1 MRRLHMSQK
10 PPPDQQSAQPAA
22 PNSTHA
28 ETRSSLSIDL
38 DPQVHT
44 QESPLA
50 VSTPRVSSPEPSHT
64 TGILKVH
71 HQEPSS
77 TPSGRRVSIQEPL
90 PSLSGRRVSIQEAPP
105 SPSVRRVSIQEP
117 PTSPSV
123 RRVSIQEPPP
133 SFSGRRV
140 SIQEPP
146 TSPSVRRISIQEPPT
161 SLSGRR
167 VSIQEALP
175 SLSVRRVSIQE
186 PLSILQSHQISS
198 HESYPDSSHRR
209 FSIQDTPSITYNSWV
224 GAQDGQPNQ
233 HLSTSLTEIQSVSSY
248 SQTNFENFQ
257 TIERTRQTFKQ
268 NRLSVDVPPSIT
280 HSPEASIKS
289 IESIVWGSQES
300 FKQYVHS
307 PQLSQITLD
316 NIHNYMP
323 RYSTGIGS
331 SRFQDKWSRQSLLP
345 LGWRLLHEARKISRQ
360 LSLVLSLAGMVII
373 SLISLGQPWM
383 HFQVPLKPPGD
394 PDGPQTIPINTIFFM
409 QCPDVVCMYEYDQN
423 AYLLDLSWAFLVIS
437 SITGF
442 CLCVALISTFF
453 FTSSNLPMLDF
464 FLFISSIMT
473 GASIILG
480 VLFYLMQAHEF
491 LQEGMTYKLG
501 ISFYLAWTAVFLFL
515 MNGPRNTRETKKGR
529 EEEDKCREGT
539 ERPPRSMQGI
549 SSSEGRKQ
557 SR

>member
-1 MRRLHMSQK
+1 MRRLHVSQK
-10 PPPDQQSAQPAA
+10 PPPDQQSTQPAA
-22 PNSTHA
+22 PNSTHD
-28 ETRSSLSIDL
+28 ETQSSLSIAL

-50 VSTPRVSSPEPSHT
+50 VSTLRVRSQEPSHT

-77 TPSGRRVSIQEPL
+77 TPSGRRVSIQEP
-90 PSLSGRRVSIQEAPP
+90 P
-105 SPSVRRVSIQEP
+105 
-117 PTSPSV
+117 
-123 RRVSIQEPPP
+123 
-133 SFSGRRV
+133 
-140 SIQEPP
+140 
-146 TSPSVRRISIQEPPT
+146 
-161 SLSGRR
+161 
-167 VSIQEALP
+167 P

-186 PLSILQSHQISS
+186 PLSILQSHRISS
-198 HESYPDSSHRR
+198 HESYPDRSHRR
-209 FSIQDTPSITYNSWV
+209 FSIQDKPSITYNGWV
-224 GAQDGQPNQ
+224 GARDGQPNQ
-233 HLSTSLTEIQSVSSY
+233 HLSTSLTEIQSVSNY
-248 SQTNFENFQ
+248 SQTDFENFQ
-257 TIERTRQTFKQ
+257 TVERTGQTFKQ

-373 SLISLGQPWM
+373 GLISLGQPWM

-394 PDGPQTIPINTIFFM
+394 PDGPQTIPVNTIFFM

-442 CLCVALISTFF
+442 CLCVALISTLF

-480 VLFYLMQAHEF
+480 VLFYLMQAHKF

-515 MNGPRNTRETKKGR
+515 MNGLFSYLNYMNFW
-529 EEEDKCREGT
+529 
-539 ERPPRSMQGI
+539 SILAIQAI
-549 SSSEGRKQ
+549 WA
-557 SR
+557 

>member
-1 MRRLHMSQK
+1 MRRLHVSQK

-28 ETRSSLSIDL
+28 ETQSSLSIDL

-50 VSTPRVSSPEPSHT
+50 VSSLRVSSQEPSHT

-90 PSLSGRRVSIQEAPP
+90 PSLSGRRVSIQEPPP
-105 SPSVRRVSIQEP
+105 SP
-117 PTSPSV
+117 
-123 RRVSIQEPPP
+123 
-133 SFSGRRV
+133 
-140 SIQEPP
+140 
-146 TSPSVRRISIQEPPT
+146 
-161 SLSGRR
+161 
-167 VSIQEALP
+167 
-175 SLSVRRVSIQE
+175 SVRRVSIQE

-224 GAQDGQPNQ
+224 GDRDGQPNQ
-233 HLSTSLTEIQSVSSY
+233 HLSNSLTEIQSVSSY
-248 SQTNFENFQ
+248 SQTDFENFQ

-268 NRLSVDVPPSIT
+268 SRLSVDVPPSIT

-323 RYSTGIGS
+323 LYSTGIGS

-442 CLCVALISTFF
+442 CLCVALISTLF

-480 VLFYLMQAHEF
+480 VLFYLMQAHKF

-515 MNGPRNTRETKKGR
+515 MNGLFSYLNYMNFW
-529 EEEDKCREGT
+529 
-539 ERPPRSMQGI
+539 SILAIQAI
-549 SSSEGRKQ
+549 WA
-557 SR
+557 